1 MEKKSWKQYKMISR
15 KFWKSMKVVTISRNF
30 WIDEFFVW
38 LRNFGNF
45 WLRFLIPY
53 GICFEVIVLYR
64 SPPYQPSTIE
74 TTIYFSSIVFLVL
87 LLPHGVGEDHTVQ
100 LHPFG
105 VWTLLQWPYFVAVLY
120 GPWCWQQSNLQS
132 RPIPTTIHH
141 PPTERSRW
149 GTRDH

>member
-1 MEKKSWKQYKMISR
+1 MTNFSSILRKSDH
-15 KFWKSMKVVTISRNF
+15 F
-30 WIDEFFVW
+30 WI
-38 LRNFGNF
+38 
-45 WLRFLIPY
+45 RFLIPY

-74 TTIYFSSIVFLVL
+74 TTIYIVFLVL

-141 PPTERSRW
+141 QRGPDEAHAIIRLLCCYCQWFQRKWHLSCETK
-149 GTRDH
+149 